1 MRILRR
7 LRGLRRFRMKQL
19 PSHDVTGYVRPMRCL
34 IAINNNRNNL
44 RPNNRTRAMR
54 LCD

>member
-1 MRILRR
+1 
-7 LRGLRRFRMKQL
+7 MKQL
-19 PSHDVTGYVRPMRCL
+19 RASTRTGYGRSMPCR

-44 RPNNRTRAMR
+44 RPNNGTRAVR

>member
-1 MRILRR
+1 
-7 LRGLRRFRMKQL
+7 MKQL
-19 PSHDVTGYVRPMRCL
+19 PSCDGTGYGRAMPSRT
-34 IAINNNRNNL
+34 AIINNRNNL